1 MLRTQKPNCIES
13 KKEKKKK
20 QISEM
25 KTYQNTI
32 NAEGERNTTWKKEEM
47 LQTETK
53 WKKEEKERRGVE
65 KEGEKETADQ

>member
-1 MLRTQKPNCIES
+1 
-13 KKEKKKK
+13 
-20 QISEM
+20 M